1 MEVIILKIA
10 FLTNILTPYRR
21 FFYDKLYEALKE
33 DGIEFYVLVMAES
46 EPNRNWNYNQLK
58 TNYTILLNSK
68 TLAFPNFYLHI
79 NNNLKD
85 VLLKVKP
92 NIVIAGDSYISLSV
106 IKSIV
111 LKKKLNFKLI
121 FWSESHL
128 GEKRDYSSAII
139 GFRELIR
146 STIYKRFDGFFY
158 AGKNSLKFIKKY
170 AHPNAK
176 LFFVPNLIDHKKFY
190 QKERLSLG
198 EVKKICRSMNIPTDK
213 FIFICP
219 ARLTKVKGI
228 DKFIE
233 VFKKCKAK
241 ERATIIIPGDGELKD
256 HLQQIIADNKLDIHL
271 IGYKDQE
278 EMIKLYSISDSF
290 LMPSISDPS
299 PLTCIEALWSGL
311 PLLISEH
318 VGNFPEVVKVSE
330 NGYVFDYK
338 DEDKSVDIIDKL
350 INSTTDWR
358 RKAIT
363 VSLDI
368 AKNVFEPS
376 KVIRELVLELKH
388 YNQYPE

>member
-1 MEVIILKIA
+1 MIILKIA

-21 FFYDKLYEALKE
+21 FFYDKLYEALKK

-79 NNNLKD
+79 NNNLKN
-85 VLLKVKP
+85 VLLKIKP

-106 IKSIV
+106 IKSIG
-111 LKKKLNFKLI
+111 LKKNLNFKLI

-128 GEKRDYSSAII
+128 GEMRDYNSII
-139 GFRELIR
+139 ISFRELIR
-146 STIYKRFDGFFY
+146 SIIYKRFDGFFY

-170 AHPNAK
+170 ANPNTK

-190 QKERLSLG
+190 HQERLSLK
-198 EVKKICRSMNIPTDK
+198 ETKKICHSMNIPTDK

-233 VFKKCKAK
+233 VFKKCKAR
-241 ERATIIIPGDGELKD
+241 ERATIIIPGDGDLKD
-256 HLQQIIADNKLDIHL
+256 RLQQIIADNELDIRL

-338 DEDKSVDIIDKL
+338 DEDKTIDIIDKL
-350 INSTTDWR
+350 INSTIDWR
-358 RKAIT
+358 RKAFE

-376 KVIRELVLELKH
+376 KVVGELVLELKH
-388 YNQYPE
+388 YNQSSE